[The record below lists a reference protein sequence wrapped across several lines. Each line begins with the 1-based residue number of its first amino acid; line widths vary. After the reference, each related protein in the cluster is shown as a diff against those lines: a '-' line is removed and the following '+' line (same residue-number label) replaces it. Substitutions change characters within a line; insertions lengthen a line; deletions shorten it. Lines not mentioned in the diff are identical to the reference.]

1 MTVAVW
7 DKFLLVADN
16 QRIDPEFTAY
26 PLRELAAA
34 ALQRAADLG
43 AQHADFRAER
53 IRGQQIGLSDGSLET
68 LFDADDL
75 GLAVRVVLD
84 GTWGF
89 AATVDLTQAAAV
101 RAAQEAVAVAKV
113 AAAINTE
120 RIELADEPAYGDVSW
135 VSSYRVDPFDISV
148 GAKVA
153 LLSEW
158 SAGLL
163 SQDRIDH
170 VDASLY
176 QVRECKFYSDGVTT
190 ALQQRVRLHPVVT
203 AIAVDP
209 GGRFE
214 TMRTLAPPAGRGLE
228 YLGGSPWAGPDGPG
242 GDSTVWD
249 FPAELATMPELL
261 AGKLTAPSVRAGRYD
276 LVIDPSNL
284 WLTIHESIG
293 HATELD
299 RALGYEAAYAGTSF
313 ATMDKLGSLQYGS
326 PMMHVTG
333 DRTAEH
339 GLATVGYDDE
349 GVATRSWDLITGGVL
364 SGYQLDRRMARMQGF
379 GRSNG
384 CAFADSP
391 AHMPI
396 QRMANVSLQPA
407 GGGPSTQE
415 LIAGVE
421 DGIYILGDKSWSI
434 DMQRYNFQFT
444 GQRFYKISHG
454 RLAGQLRDVAYQAT
468 TTDFWNSMEAVG
480 GPQTYLLGGAFNCG
494 KGQPGQVAPVS
505 HGCPA
510 VLMRGVRILNTVEEG
525 A

>member
-1 MTVAVW
+1 M
-7 DKFLLVADN
+7 ADTADTPSD
-16 QRIDPEFTAY
+16 RIDPEFTAY
-26 PLRELAAA
+26 PLRELAST
-34 ALQRAADLG
+34 ALQRAVDLG

-53 IRGQQIGLSDGSLET
+53 VRGQLIALSDGRLET

-75 GLAVRVVLD
+75 GLAVRVVVD

-89 AATVDLTQAAAV
+89 ASAADLTAEAAV
-101 RAAQEAVAVAKV
+101 WAAGEAVEVARV
-113 AAAINTE
+113 AAAINSE
-120 RIELADEPAYGDVSW
+120 PIELAAEPAYGDVTW
-135 VSSYRVDPFDISV
+135 VSSYQVDPFAV
-148 GAKVA
+148 GVADKVA
-153 LLSEW
+153 LLADW

-163 SQDRIDH
+163 AHPRVGH
-170 VDASLY
+170 VDASLN
-176 QVRECKFYSDGVTT
+176 QVRECKFYADGTT
-190 ALQQRVRLHPVVT
+190 TTLQQRVRLHPVIT
-203 AIAVDP
+203 AVAVEPD
-209 GGRFE
+209 GRFE

-228 YLGGSPWAGPDGPG
+228 YLGGGPWDGPG
-242 GDSTVWD
+242 QTGAWD
-249 FPAELATMPELL
+249 FAAELAEMPGLL
-261 AGKLTAPSVRAGRYD
+261 AEKLAAPSVRAGRYD
-276 LVIDPSNL
+276 LVIAPSNL

-313 ATMDKLGSLQYGS
+313 ATLDKLGSLQYGS
-326 PMMHVTG
+326 PVMHVTG
-333 DRTAEH
+333 DRMAEH
-339 GLATVGYDDE
+339 GLATIGYDDE
-349 GVATRSWDLITGGVL
+349 GVAAQSWDLITGGVL
-364 SGYQLDRRMARMQGF
+364 TGFQLDRRMARKEGF

-391 AHMPI
+391 AHMPL

-407 GGGPSTQE
+407 VGGPSTE
-415 LIAGVE
+415 ELVAGVTDGILIA
-421 DGIYILGDKSWSI
+421 GDKSWSI

-480 GPQTYLLGGAFNCG
+480 GPGTYVLGGAFNCG

-510 VLMRGVRILNTVEEG
+510 AVFRGVRVLNTAEEG
-525 A
+525 V